1 MLARIKQP
9 KTVLEM
15 CLGYGCGIEYIQL
28 LIDFGANVYLPTLII
43 DKTTKQNESRA
54 DCYSKKEVKIFRFTV
69 ILSYL

>member
-43 DKTTKQNESRA
+43 AKPPSKMKPCC
-54 DCYSKKEVKIFRFTV
+54 CYSKKEVKIFGFQ
-69 ILSYL
+69 LFFSYL